1 MPKHHCLL
9 KELEKA
15 QTTKEINTIYTKFEP
30 ISIDYGIMEKATEN
44 TRLIP
49 ATFDWN
55 DIGNWRA
62 VENLLK
68 QDVHQNAEKAHTLHI
83 DSKNNIIYSETN
95 RLIATAHLNDM
106 IIIDTSDALL
116 VLPKKHDQA
125 IKKIYEKLPNKL
137 Q

>member
-1 MPKHHCLL
+1 
-9 KELEKA
+9 
-15 QTTKEINTIYTKFEP
+15 
-30 ISIDYGIMEKATEN
+30 MEKATEN